1 MRKSTTNQIL
11 LILVVILTA
20 SLVFVIFH
28 SSVTPQAKES
38 GPSDVGH
45 HSLLQLIRLQNET
58 ISLMEKELVKQAK
71 LAASG
76 IQASAMDFIHKRQE
90 ESAHVVKVMEET
102 HAHHDTSVDFRK
114 WPVSDMENDCEER
127 FGLSLVGK
135 WQENRQVWCQDN
147 SASKNSQPSE
157 LVCYRYHQHHKKR
170 EGQGPDMFCVATNF
184 VIDFSKV

>member
-1 MRKSTTNQIL
+1 MRKSTANQIL
-11 LILVVILTA
+11 LILVVVLTA
-20 SLVFVIFH
+20 SLVLVIFH
-28 SSVTPQAKES
+28 SSATPAAKES
-38 GPSDVGH
+38 GPNDVSH

-71 LAASG
+71 RAATG
-76 IQASAMDFIHKRQE
+76 IEATAMDFIHKRQE
-90 ESAHVVKVMEET
+90 ESAHVVKALEAV
-102 HAHHDTSVDFRK
+102 HAPHESSVDFRK

-135 WQENRQVWCQDN
+135 WQENRQVWCQDD
-147 SASKNSQPSE
+147 SASKDSRPSE